1 MLQVEDEAGRQSAG
15 IPYTLLPSKVR
26 VPACRGDVV
35 ARTQVSA
42 KLNRGL
48 MCKLTSVVASAGY
61 GKTTAVASWA
71 SGVGRGCAV
80 AWYAV
85 GTQDSAPGVFWR
97 YVCAALGEADAEL
110 DRTLADLSFPDDPAL
125 LRNAISCLI
134 VAAGALPRRVVLVL
148 DDFHVVQDEPDI
160 AQSVQYLLQ
169 NLPANMHLVVTSR
182 RPLALQLA
190 RLRVAGQLMAIDEN
204 DLRFTADEAAEFFS
218 RAGCV
223 APESP
228 EAPAAACAF
237 TSDGLA
243 RIEAYTHGWPAG
255 CRLVAMLGDADDA
268 RGAHDQVRAGM
279 NDYLFE
285 EVFLALPADQRDF
298 LVKTSVVDSFCPSL
312 AAALTGMSCPQAA
325 GMAEA
330 LARGDLFIARIDQGG
345 SESWYRYHMLFA
357 DMLATRATALAPEE
371 LEGCRKAARDWYA
384 RHGYLDQAVSMCVA
398 LTDWDGL
405 RDLVVANWKSL
416 YMTDSH
422 QTLVRWASQMPQARV
437 LDSPFLC
444 AVLAM
449 PYAIAGQ
456 IELANSLVMHAVER
470 LKPNEDFLFAMCMV
484 QKAFLAACRARFAD
498 MRKFAE
504 SALEYLP
511 QEEYYLRGMMFQVL
525 ASSYS
530 STEPLRSRA
539 LLHEALQMQESFGNR
554 NLTCSALGNL
564 AMSCANLGLYDESQM
579 HADSALGLY
588 SEAEGACKPM
598 LAYAWLAQAIV
609 AHQLG
614 RFDQAE
620 RDLDAY
626 RRLTDLQGGAPEMV
640 AQACVLRAKVR
651 VCRGDMPGAE
661 AAFTR
666 ALNAGV
672 AGAAQAFPGAVLVKP
687 CAAVVKSRVD
697 ACLSAHDEH
706 RGALRALAAVAAYCL
721 GEAAPDM
728 CEEYCAFAEG
738 IDKGERALYIYAN
751 VVGAMLCEQA
761 ALTVRA
767 DACLARAASLA
778 AQTGSPM
785 LLAENVEALRPVAQ
799 RLLSTSRDMGVVA
812 CLSGLYEGAGTPGL
826 SSEQASDARLTERE
840 VDVMRLVA
848 AGLSVA
854 QAAEHMVVS
863 RETVKK
869 HLANIYAKLG
879 VHSKM
884 QAVALLRERGVL

>member
-1 MLQVEDEAGRQSAG
+1 MAQLANDVAGRQAG
-15 IPYTLLPSKVR
+15 MSYTPLPSKVR
-26 VPACRGDVV
+26 IPACMADAV
-35 ARTQVSA
+35 ARCQINA
-42 KLNRGL
+42 KLDRGL
-48 MCKLTSVVASAGY
+48 TCELTSVVASAGY
-61 GKTTAVASWA
+61 GKTTSVAAWA
-71 SGVGRGCAV
+71 SLADKECAV
-80 AWYAV
+80 AWYSVGAQDAV
-85 GTQDSAPGVFWR
+85 VGVFWR
-97 YVCAALGEADAEL
+97 YVTASLCEADASL
-110 DRTLADLSFPDDPAL
+110 VQALSDLRFPDDPAQL
-125 LRNAISCLI
+125 HNAVDCLI
-134 VAAGALPRRVVLVL
+134 IAVGSLPCQVALVL
-148 DDFHVVQDEPDI
+148 DDFHTVQDVPGI

-169 NLPANMHLVVTSR
+169 NLPANLHLFVTSR

-190 RLRVAGQLMAIDEN
+190 RLRVEGRLVSIDEN
-204 DLRFTADEAAEFFS
+204 DLRFTKDEEVEFFS
-218 RAGCV
+218 RAG
-223 APESP
+223 AARDDSLAAPQPYTPES
-228 EAPAAACAF
+228 
-237 TSDGLA
+237 LA
-243 RIEAYTHGWPAG
+243 RIESYTHGWPAG
-255 CRLVAMLGDADDA
+255 CRLVAMLGGNGSHTDADE
-268 RGAHDQVRAGM
+268 VRAGM
-279 NDYLFE
+279 SDYLFE
-285 EVFLALPADQRDF
+285 EVFLGLSPEQRDF

-312 AAALTGMSCPQAA
+312 AAALTAMTRVQAA
-325 GMAEA
+325 AMAEG
-330 LARGDLFIARIDQGG
+330 LAGSDLFIVRIEHDGA
-345 SESWYRYHMLFA
+345 ESWYRYHMLFA

-437 LDSPFLC
+437 LESPFLC

-484 QKAFLAACRARFAD
+484 QKAFLAACRARFAA

-511 QEEYYLRGMMFQVL
+511 QEEYYLRGMMIQVL
-525 ASSYS
+525 ASSYL

-539 LLHEALQMQESFGNR
+539 LLHEALQMQEPFGNR

-564 AMSCANLGLYDESQM
+564 AMCCANLGLYDESQM
-579 HADSALGLY
+579 HASSALGLY

-598 LAYAWLAQAIV
+598 LAHAWLAQAIM

-626 RRLTDLQGGAPEMV
+626 RRLTDLQGGTSEMV

-666 ALNAGV
+666 ALNASV

-687 CAAVVKSRVD
+687 CAAVVKGRVD
-697 ACLSAHDEH
+697 ACLSARDEH

-721 GEAAPDM
+721 GEAVLDM

-751 VVGAMLCEQA
+751 VAGAMLCEQA

-778 AQTGSPM
+778 AQTSSPM

-799 RLLSTSRDMGVVA
+799 RLLSASRDMGVVA

>member
-1 MLQVEDEAGRQSAG
+1 
-15 IPYTLLPSKVR
+15 
-26 VPACRGDVV
+26 
-35 ARTQVSA
+35 
-42 KLNRGL
+42 
-48 MCKLTSVVASAGY
+48 
-61 GKTTAVASWA
+61 
-71 SGVGRGCAV
+71 
-80 AWYAV
+80 
-85 GTQDSAPGVFWR
+85 
-97 YVCAALGEADAEL
+97 
-110 DRTLADLSFPDDPAL
+110 
-125 LRNAISCLI
+125 
-134 VAAGALPRRVVLVL
+134 
-148 DDFHVVQDEPDI
+148 
-160 AQSVQYLLQ
+160 
-169 NLPANMHLVVTSR
+169 
-182 RPLALQLA
+182 
-190 RLRVAGQLMAIDEN
+190 
-204 DLRFTADEAAEFFS
+204 
-218 RAGCV
+218 
-223 APESP
+223 
-228 EAPAAACAF
+228 
-237 TSDGLA
+237 
-243 RIEAYTHGWPAG
+243 
-255 CRLVAMLGDADDA
+255 
-268 RGAHDQVRAGM
+268 
-279 NDYLFE
+279 
-285 EVFLALPADQRDF
+285 
-298 LVKTSVVDSFCPSL
+298 
-312 AAALTGMSCPQAA
+312 
-325 GMAEA
+325 
-330 LARGDLFIARIDQGG
+330 
-345 SESWYRYHMLFA
+345 
-357 DMLATRATALAPEE
+357 
-371 LEGCRKAARDWYA
+371 
-384 RHGYLDQAVSMCVA
+384 
-398 LTDWDGL
+398 
-405 RDLVVANWKSL
+405 
-416 YMTDSH
+416 MTDSH

-539 LLHEALQMQESFGNR
+539 LLHEALQMQEPFGNR
-554 NLTCSALGNL
+554 NLTCSSLGNL
-564 AMSCANLGLYDESQM
+564 AMCCANLGLYDESQM
-579 HADSALGLY
+579 HTSSALGLY

-598 LAYAWLAQAIV
+598 LAHAWLARAIV

-626 RRLTDLQGGAPEMV
+626 RRLTDLQGGTSEMV
-640 AQACVLRAKVR
+640 AQACVLRAKVH

-666 ALNAGV
+666 ALNASV
-672 AGAAQAFPGAVLVKP
+672 AGAAQAFPGTVLVKP
-687 CAAVVKSRVD
+687 CAAVVKGRVD
-697 ACLSAHDEH
+697 ACLSARDEH

-728 CEEYCAFAEG
+728 CEEYCTFAEG

-751 VVGAMLCEQA
+751 VAGAMLCEQA
-761 ALTVRA
+761 ALAVRA

-778 AQTGSPM
+778 AQTSSPM

-799 RLLSTSRDMGVVA
+799 RLLAASRDMSVVA
-812 CLSGLYEGAGTPGL
+812 CLGELYEGAGAQD
-826 SSEQASDARLTERE
+826 SSLAQASEARLTDRE
-840 VDVMRLVA
+840 VDVMRLAA